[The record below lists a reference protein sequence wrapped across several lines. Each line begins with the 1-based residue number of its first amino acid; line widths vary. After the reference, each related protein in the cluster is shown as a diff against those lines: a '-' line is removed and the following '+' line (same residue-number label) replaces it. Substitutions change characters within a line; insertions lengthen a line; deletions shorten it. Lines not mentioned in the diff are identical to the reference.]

1 MARQHTDTPPYVPRK
16 GLRAVLDS
24 LQVHNQG
31 ETITRDE
38 LHKRGISAH
47 LIYPAMAALRFLGI
61 LDPKDRL
68 TGRFRAFNRDKPDFA
83 EQQAIV
89 REAYGDFFDKVPLP
103 QPSVD
108 LLRDQFQKVYELSDR
123 VVNSA
128 FPLFQYI
135 GQEAGIALTAQGA
148 KAPIADELPAA
159 PVAESYGPSKEE
171 AGSELLRAAAAA
183 GEEIGGDTGIRI
195 RHTGYQIVLNIQVTK
210 FTSDKDI
217 IRMIKTAR
225 RAVHLLR
232 KAGDTH

>member
-24 LQVHNQG
+24 LQAHNEGQV
-31 ETITRDE
+31 ITRDE
-38 LHKRGISAH
+38 LHKRGVSAH

-68 TGRFRAFNRDKPDFA
+68 TKRFQAFNRDKPDLA
-83 EQQAIV
+83 SQQAIV
-89 REAYGDFFDKVPLP
+89 REAYSAFFSKVQLP
-103 QPSVD
+103 QPTLELV
-108 LLRDQFQKVYELSDR
+108 RDNFQKVYELSDR

-128 FPLFQYI
+128 FPLFQYLV
-135 GQEAGIALTAQGA
+135 QEAGIALTTQGA
-148 KAPIADELPAA
+148 NAPIADELPSA
-159 PVAESYGPSKEE
+159 PLPDGNEHGKDESG
-171 AGSELLRAAAAA
+171 AELLRAAAAA
-183 GEEIGGDTGIRI
+183 GEEIGSDAGIRI

-210 FTSDKDI
+210 YTSDKDI
-217 IRMIKTAR
+217 IKMIKTAR